1 MQFINYNFLLINKT
15 IKKIMEE
22 IIKKLTELIKNE
34 LSESQIN
41 KDNKSAE
48 YRLGKN
54 EAYLKILSVI
64 TKITGKLTKRKY
76 YE

>member
-1 MQFINYNFLLINKT
+1 
-15 IKKIMEE
+15 MEE

-54 EAYLKILSVI
+54 EAYLKVLSVI
-64 TKITGKLTKRKY
+64 TKKIEKIKHQIKKL
-76 YE
+76 